1 MRTRQHISKACKS
14 RCNALIG
21 VAIGLSILALQPP
34 PAGAQETVPTF
45 KNPVVFAVGD
55 RPFGLAVADVTGGPG
70 GAPDGYPDLAVAN
83 EDGDTVTFYVNT
95 RDWKPVRDG
104 FGTPTTLDVGSGTE
118 PLEVAFAKINNDIY
132 LDLVV
137 TARGD
142 NALYVFLNDA
152 NNPGQFLPPTR
163 FGLNVPGIPNVWP
176 RGLVIADFDNDGLN
190 DAAVA
195 SQQLDLVV
203 VVFNDGLGG
212 LGGQQVDVPLNL
224 HQGATPYDLVVG
236 DFERSDVD
244 SPLLDLATAN
254 FGDDSISVL
263 RNNGNRDFTALRRDR
278 PEDCTTPW
286 WGFEGIAVGRFDLG
300 LTDDVACSA
309 EGDDFANVFLGDG
322 QSDFAHDCSITRRD
336 RYQLHPLFDTAL
348 CWGID
353 AGHLNGGTKQD
364 LATALQF
371 TREVSVL
378 LGLGDGTFQQ
388 PATNSGYLYSV
399 EPPGGNPNEARNP
412 IQVKIVDLN
421 QDGFGDL
428 VTSNQ
433 DSDNISVLI
442 STMIVAGGPGGG
454 L

>member
-1 MRTRQHISKACKS
+1 MRTPQHISKACKS
-14 RCNALIG
+14 RRNALIA

-34 PAGAQETVPTF
+34 PAGAQEKVPTF
-45 KNPVVFAVGD
+45 KNPVVFDVGD

-83 EDGDTVTFYVNT
+83 ENAGTVTFYVNT
-95 RDWKPVRDG
+95 RDWKPVPDG
-104 FGTPTTLDVGSGTE
+104 FGTPTTLQVGSGTK

-137 TARGD
+137 TASGD
-142 NALYVFLNDA
+142 NALYVFLF
-152 NNPGQFLPPTR
+152 NPDDPPYSAGTR
-163 FGLNVPGIPNVWP
+163 FPLNTPGVGP
-176 RGLVIADFDNDGLN
+176 RGLVIADFDNDGFN

-195 SQQLDLVV
+195 SELLDLVV

-212 LGGQQVDVPLNL
+212 LSGHQEPILLNL
-224 HQGATPYDLVVG
+224 LEGATPYDLVVG

-263 RNNGNRDFTALRRDR
+263 RNNGNRDFTPLRRDR
-278 PEDCTTPW
+278 PFDCTTPW

-300 LTDDVACSA
+300 LTDDVACTA

-322 QSDFAHDCSITRRD
+322 QSDFDHDCDPTRRD
-336 RYQLHPLFDTAL
+336 RYQLHCDSPDAW

-353 AGHLNGGTKQD
+353 AGHLNGGTKPD
-364 LATALQF
+364 LAVALEQ
-371 TREVSVL
+371 RDVVSVL
-378 LGLGDGTFQQ
+378 LGLGDGTFQRPSAGCADPQ
-388 PATNSGYLYSV
+388 DRKGYLYSV
-399 EPPGGNPNEARNP
+399 VPPGGGADNP